1 VATAIILFGAPGS
14 GKGTQA
20 GLLRSCLN
28 VPHISTGDMLRERI
42 RQGADGGVAGV
53 VQSGGLV
60 SDQVVNDMVAKRIGQ
75 PDARDGFILD
85 GYPRTVEQAQFLCKN
100 LEERGIR
107 ELVIHLV
114 VDYNVII
121 ARLIGRRQCPCC
133 GTVYNIASQPPRVAG
148 VCNLDGTPL
157 VTREDDTEPVIRERL
172 EAYDRQFKPVLG
184 FFRGTGRRLRE
195 FDASHLTPEA
205 LFDRVCSSIR
215 EEETS
220 LDDH

>member
-1 VATAIILFGAPGS
+1 
-14 GKGTQA
+14 
-20 GLLRSCLN
+20 
-28 VPHISTGDMLRERI
+28 MLRERI
-42 RQGADGGVAGV
+42 RKGADGGVADKV
-53 VQSGGLV
+53 KSGGLV
-60 SDQVVNDMVAKRIGQ
+60 SDQVVNEMVLERIAE

-133 GTVYNIASQPPRVAG
+133 GAVYNIASQPPRVAG
-148 VCNLDGTPL
+148 VCDLDGTPL

-172 EAYDRQFKPVLG
+172 EAYDRQSKPVLG

-205 LFDRVCSSIR
+205 LFDRVCNSIR
-215 EEETS
+215 EE
-220 LDDH
+220 